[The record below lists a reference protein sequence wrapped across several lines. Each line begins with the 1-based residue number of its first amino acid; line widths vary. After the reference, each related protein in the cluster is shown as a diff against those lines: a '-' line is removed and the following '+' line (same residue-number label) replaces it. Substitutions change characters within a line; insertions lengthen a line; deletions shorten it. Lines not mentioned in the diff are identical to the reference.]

1 MKQIIYKVANA
12 ADWHKATAIGH
23 FSGSSDDLRDGFI
36 HLSSKTQLKGTLEK
50 HFRGQT
56 DLLLIAFEED
66 AIKPGLKWETSRGG
80 DLFPHL
86 YGKLPT
92 SKALWERSLTLAADG
107 VPVLQ
112 DEWFVC

>member
-1 MKQIIYKVANA
+1 MKQIIYKVANT
-12 ADWHKATAIGH
+12 ADWRNATAIGH
-23 FSGSSDDLRDGFI
+23 FSGSSDDMRDGFI
-36 HLSSKTQLKGTLEK
+36 HLSSRTQIKGTLEK
-50 HFRGQT
+50 HFKGKT

-66 AIKPGLKWETSRGG
+66 ALGPELKWETSRGG

-92 SKALWERSLTLAADG
+92 SKALWERPLALAGDG
-107 VPVLQ
+107 VPLLQ

>member
-1 MKQIIYKVANA
+1 MKQIIYKVANT
-12 ADWHKATAIGH
+12 ADWRNATAIGH

-36 HLSSKTQLKGTLEK
+36 HLSAETQLKGTLEK

-66 AIKPGLKWETSRGG
+66 AIKPRLRWETSRGG
-80 DLFPHL
+80 ELFPHL
-86 YGKLPT
+86 YGELPT
-92 SKALWERSLTLAADG
+92 SNALWARPLMLDADG
-107 VPVLQ
+107 VPALQ